1 MLIRDKVY
9 IVNCNICLSLQ
20 LRHSFENLE
29 TIIIIIII
37 VIIIINITIII
48 IIIIYFIIIKKNSK
62 VRNLKDDGRFMES

>member
-9 IVNCNICLSLQ
+9 IVNCDICLSLQ

-29 TIIIIIII
+29 TIIIII
-37 VIIIINITIII
+37 NIT

>member
-29 TIIIIIII
+29 TIIIII